1 MSFDDTFACVQ
12 RSDWLRN
19 RFGSLVDEELPAEVE
34 PFSFVPLAGM
44 REVAAALDLH
54 AGDMLVD
61 LGCGRGGPGMW
72 LARDTGAVLTGVDG
86 SAVALAQAADRAGL
100 FGLEA
105 RSRFVVGDLAGTGLP
120 DASADGV
127 VCIDAFMFATDVVAC
142 AREVHRL
149 LRPGR
154 RFVLTTWLPTQ
165 PGDPALPDRY
175 RNLDVAHV
183 LASVGFTAVDVRHR
197 PAWEAGH
204 HAVYEAALNAGD
216 PGADEG
222 LAMIQQ
228 TAPDL
233 LTWIDRLIRIMAVA
247 QRPLSTL

>member
-1 MSFDDTFACVQ
+1 MSFDDTFARVE
-12 RSDWLRN
+12 RSDWLRSQ
-19 RFGSLVDEELPAEVE
+19 FGSLVDEELPAEVE

-44 REVAAALDLH
+44 RELATALALSADEE
-54 AGDMLVD
+54 LVD

-72 LARDTGAVLTGVDG
+72 LARNTGAVLTGVDG
-86 SAVALAQAADRAGL
+86 SAVAVTQAANRAGQ
-100 FGLEA
+100 FGLAE
-105 RSRFVVGDLAGTGLP
+105 RSHFVVGDLADTGLP
-120 DASADGV
+120 AASADGV
-127 VCIDAFMFATDVVAC
+127 VCIDAFMFAADVVAC

-154 RFVLTTWLPTQ
+154 RFVLTTWLPCQ

-175 RNLDVAHV
+175 RDLDVAHA
-183 LASVGFTAVDVRHR
+183 LTTAGFTAVDVRQR

-216 PGADEG
+216 PGGDEG

-228 TAPDL
+228 AAPDL
-233 LTWIDRLIRIMAVA
+233 LSWIDRLIRIMAVA
-247 QRPLSTL
+247 RRP